1 MDSMKWKV
9 YTNSIAGERVYTVG
23 HIIDESKPLHGGN
36 FKADS
41 THDTKSAAQER
52 CDELNKCEE

>member
-1 MDSMKWKV
+1 MKWKV

-36 FKADS
+36 FKSDS
-41 THDTKSAAQER
+41 THDTRSAAQAR